1 MMTSR
6 RILFPLG
13 IVIVVASCYQ
23 TSGAWVTTLDTRNLM
38 NVRSPSSS
46 SWPLRATQDGDAS
59 YEYEYQPYSR
69 QNDKKSSL
77 LEASGAVLY
86 RKSVFS
92 REEFAAIQ
100 KEVSSCRKNL
110 QEECSNSIAEK
121 RYGTTLAKDSSIVA
135 LLEKS
140 SLHCLVERVTGK
152 VCELSSQIP
161 VEIRSYEREGAG
173 MAWHVDD
180 TLYDPPQIEIV
191 WTLENDS
198 DCKTMWKEVGTGRQH
213 SVETEPN
220 SVVLLLAGGASHCVT
235 HLKYG
240 KRIILKCAYIET
252 GAVFREGVHQNQFD
266 NKKQGKKKKK
276 QRSEKR

>member
-1 MMTSR
+1 M
-6 RILFPLG
+6 
-13 IVIVVASCYQ
+13 
-23 TSGAWVTTLDTRNLM
+23 
-38 NVRSPSSS
+38 SSS
-46 SWPLRATQDGDAS
+46 ATKGDAP
-59 YEYEYQPYSR
+59 YEYEYQPYSHE
-69 QNDKKSSL
+69 NDRKSSL

-92 REEFAAIQ
+92 QEEFTVIQ

-121 RYGTTLAKDSSIVA
+121 RYGTSLAKGSPVVA
-135 LLEKS
+135 ILEKG
-140 SLHCLVERVTGK
+140 SLHCLVERATGK

-161 VEIRSYEREGAG
+161 VEIRTYEREGAG

-180 TLYDPPQIEIV
+180 TLYDPPQIEVV

-198 DCKTMWKEVGTGRQH
+198 DCKTMWKEVGTETQK

-220 SVVLLLAGGASHCVT
+220 SAVLLSAGGASHCVT

-240 KRIILKCAYIET
+240 KRIILKCAYIEK
-252 GAVFREGVHQNQFD
+252 GAFFREGVHKNQFD